1 MGASKEQYP
10 YIERRAVLLN
20 LGMIS
25 FTTRRGFISNIQQA
39 LRADTT
45 CLVIGPSTGVPE
57 IPFQI
62 RLARIMVMASA
73 LRWELPS
80 TTMYTG
86 YEYIAA
92 R

>member
-1 MGASKEQYP
+1 
-10 YIERRAVLLN
+10 
-20 LGMIS
+20 MIS

-57 IPFQI
+57 IPFLNPSRENHGRGI
-62 RLARIMVMASA
+62 CVA
-73 LRWELPS
+73 LGVAHLQLLI
-80 TTMYTG
+80 

-92 R
+92 RVVRTAFHGSQNRFHKGRYPS